1 MKGSWARMAMK
12 VIGKR
17 IGTFKDKST
26 GNNITFGKLYVEYED
41 SSVTGVIGKIA
52 EAISVRP
59 EILQEISVGSEITLI
74 NNKYGTVEDF
84 QLKQNP
90 AKTA

>member
-1 MKGSWARMAMK
+1 MAMK

-17 IGTFKDKST
+17 ISTFTDKKS
-26 GNNITFGKLYVEYED
+26 GEVINFGKLYVTYKD
-41 SSVTGVIGKIA
+41 STVSGVIGEIA

-59 EILQEISVGSEITLI
+59 EILQEIPVGSEVTLI
-74 NNKYGTVEDF
+74 YNRYGKVEDF

>member
-1 MKGSWARMAMK
+1 MAMK

-17 IGTFKDKST
+17 TSTFTDKKS
-26 GNNITFGKLYVEYED
+26 GEVITFGKLYVTYKD
-41 SSVTGVIGKIA
+41 STVSGVIGEIA

-59 EILQEISVGSEITLI
+59 EILEEIPVGSEVTLI
-74 NNKYGTVEDF
+74 YNRYGKVEDF

-90 AKTA
+90 AKAG